1 MPLARVDDVFTN
13 KGLDTF
19 RSMANVVGVT
29 LGQAYNAGRV
39 TRGYLSAQQDQTDS
53 QRGERIGWATY
64 AGALRS
70 GQLIPDLAVG

>member
-1 MPLARVDDVFTN
+1 
-13 KGLDTF
+13 
-19 RSMANVVGVT
+19 MATVVGIT

-53 QRGERIGWATY
+53 QRGGQIAWTTY